1 MTKHSPKDTASLLN
15 EIQNLKSEISEL
27 KKSKSRFNS
36 EGFSYIFKTAKL
48 VSLEW
53 LFKPNK
59 LIWSDKAEEIL
70 GFEDSSF
77 GNTKEEFLQKVHPED
92 SSYFLKN
99 LEESLH
105 KCSHDCQSEF
115 RMILDNGEVIWIN
128 ATGQLK
134 YNTDGTPDRLF
145 GILLNISTHKKTEE
159 KLRERTERYELVT
172 KGATDGIWDWN
183 IQNKKVYFSPRWKAL
198 RGYAEHEISDD
209 EQEWSNGIH
218 PDDIERVNA
227 SLKDHFDGK
236 TEIFEEDYRVRCKN
250 GSYKWIT
257 DRGIVQRNSKG
268 NITRMAGSETDITKR
283 KKFEKEHL
291 INQLRYHSMF
301 NDSPV
306 PLWEEDFGELFE
318 YLTALKKE
326 GIIDFRQHFD
336 TNPESLNLCSKKVKI
351 TDVNKATLQLHKA
364 KSKEELLGNLDKI
377 FTPKS
382 FEVFKEEVIAIANGD
397 SEFTIEGEIK
407 TLDGEPRT
415 ILLKLFI
422 NKTRTNSTKA
432 ILATI
437 DITEKKIAE
446 EALIESENKFRLS
459 FEASAVGMVIVDK
472 NKKFISVNL
481 TFCKII
487 ESTESELLQK
497 SFMDI
502 THPDDIKISKRQFK
516 KGIDSRTPFTL
527 EKRYI
532 TSKGNIRWGLTTV
545 SPIFDKKNQL
555 LYIIAHIQDITES
568 KEIEQKLIES
578 KNNYEALAEE
588 YKNQNDELLAAIE
601 IAEKS
606 DKLKSE
612 FLQNLSHEIRTP
624 MNAIIGFSDFL
635 DLNSITAEKRKQ
647 YINIIKSSG
656 NQLLRIID
664 DILEISALETNHVQ
678 LINAEFNLNSL
689 LTELF
694 TIFQPQAKKQNLALY
709 LHKGLHDGNSHII
722 SDESKLRKITSNLI
736 ENSLKFTKEGSIE
749 IGYHANDK
757 NIELYVKDS
766 GIGISTNRH
775 DKIFERFSQAE
786 GEISKKT
793 GGLGLGLSI
802 VRENVKLLGGT
813 IQLYSTPGEGS
824 KFSIHIPNCI
834 ISKISSS
841 YNSKK
846 SAKKEYNILI
856 AEDEELNYFYFES
869 LMEEIAPY
877 CKLIHAK
884 NGLEAIELCKKNDFD
899 LVLMDIKMPEMNGYE
914 ATVEI
919 KKHKPN
925 LNVIAQTAY
934 STAEDKAKAKL
945 AGCVD
950 FLSKPIS
957 MVTVQKILD
966 KFLD

>member
-1 MTKHSPKDTASLLN
+1 MTKHSAKDTASLLN
-15 EIQNLKSEISEL
+15 EIKNLKSEISEL
-27 KKSKSRFNS
+27 KKSKNQYNV

-59 LIWSDKAEEIL
+59 LIWSDNAEEIL
-70 GFEDSSF
+70 GFKPDSFS
-77 GNTKEEFLQKVHPED
+77 NTKEKFIQKIHPED
-92 SSYFLKN
+92 TSHFLKK

-105 KCSHDCQSEF
+105 NCLRDCQSEF
-115 RMILDNGEVIWIN
+115 RMILDNGEIIWIN
-128 ATGQLK
+128 ATSQITYDK
-134 YNTDGTPDRLF
+134 DNNPDRLLA
-145 GILLNISTHKKTEE
+145 ILLNISTHKKTEE
-159 KLRERTERYELVT
+159 KLRERTERYELIT
-172 KGATDGIWDWN
+172 KGASDGIWDWN
-183 IQNKKVYFSPRWKAL
+183 IQNKKIYFSPRWKAL

-209 EQEWSNGIH
+209 EKEWSNGIH
-218 PDDIERVNA
+218 PDDIKRVFA
-227 SLKDHFDGK
+227 ALQDHFDGK
-236 TEIFEEDYRVRCKN
+236 TDIFEEDYRVLCKN

-257 DRGIVQRNSKG
+257 DRGVLQRDTKG
-268 NITRMAGSETDITKR
+268 NITRMAGSETDITKK
-283 KKFEKEHL
+283 KKFEKEHVL
-291 INQLRYHSMF
+291 NQLRYHSMF

-318 YLTALKKE
+318 YLTSLKEK
-326 GIIDFRQHFD
+326 GVKDFRKYFD
-336 TNPESLNLCSKKVKI
+336 NNPNSLLLCSQKVKV
-351 TDVNKATLQLHKA
+351 TDVNKATLELHKA

-377 FTPKS
+377 FTSKS
-382 FEVFKEEVIAIANGD
+382 FEVFKEEVIAIANGE

-407 TLDGEPRT
+407 TLEGDPRT

-422 NKTRTNSTKA
+422 NKAHNNTTKA

-472 NKKFISVNL
+472 NKKFIAVNQ

-487 ESTESELLQK
+487 ESTENELLQK

-502 THPDDIKISKRQFK
+502 THPNDIIISRRQFK
-516 KGIDSRTPFTL
+516 KGIDSKTPFTL

-532 TSKGNIRWGLTTV
+532 TSKGNTRWGLTTV
-545 SPIFDKKNQL
+545 SPIFDNKNQL
-555 LYIIAHIQDITES
+555 LYVIAHIQDITES

-588 YKNQNDELLAAIE
+588 YKNQNEELLDAIE

-635 DLNSITAEKRKQ
+635 DLNSITPDKRKQ

-678 LINAEFNLNSL
+678 LINTEFNLNSL

-709 LHKGLHDGNSHII
+709 LHKGLHDDDSII
-722 SDESKLRKITSNLI
+722 VSDESKLRKITSNLI

-749 IGYHANDK
+749 IGYHRNEKD
-757 NIELYVKDS
+757 IELYVKDT
-766 GIGISTNRH
+766 GIGISINRH

-813 IQLYSTPGEGS
+813 IKLSSNPGEGS
-824 KFSIHIPNCI
+824 KFSINIPDSIVSVN
-834 ISKISSS
+834 SS
-841 YNSKK
+841 YSSITNE
-846 SAKKEYNILI
+846 KKEYNILI

-869 LMEEIAPY
+869 LMEEIAPRT
-877 CKLIHAK
+877 
-884 NGLEAIELCKKNDFD
+884 EL
-899 LVLMDIKMPEMNGYE
+899 
-914 ATVEI
+914 
-919 KKHKPN
+919 
-925 LNVIAQTAY
+925 
-934 STAEDKAKAKL
+934 
-945 AGCVD
+945 
-950 FLSKPIS
+950 FL
-957 MVTVQKILD
+957 
-966 KFLD
+966 F

>member
-1 MTKHSPKDTASLLN
+1 MTKHSAKETASLLN
-15 EIQNLKSEISEL
+15 EIKNLKSEISEL
-27 KKSKSRFNS
+27 KKSKNQYNV

-59 LIWSDKAEEIL
+59 LIWSDNAEEIL
-70 GFEDSSF
+70 GFKPDSFS
-77 GNTKEEFLQKVHPED
+77 NTKEKFIQKIHPED
-92 SSYFLKN
+92 TSHFLKK

-105 KCSHDCQSEF
+105 NCLRDCQSEF
-115 RMILDNGEVIWIN
+115 RMILDNGEIIWIN
-128 ATGQLK
+128 ATSQITYDK
-134 YNTDGTPDRLF
+134 DNNPDRLLA
-145 GILLNISTHKKTEE
+145 ILLNISTHKKTEE
-159 KLRERTERYELVT
+159 KLRERTERYELIT
-172 KGATDGIWDWN
+172 KGASDGIWDWN
-183 IQNKKVYFSPRWKAL
+183 IQNKKIYFSPRWKAL

-209 EQEWSNGIH
+209 EKEWSNGIH
-218 PDDIERVNA
+218 PDDIKRVFA
-227 SLKDHFDGK
+227 ALQDHFDGK
-236 TEIFEEDYRVRCKN
+236 TDIFEEDYRVLCKN

-257 DRGIVQRNSKG
+257 DRGVLQRDTKG
-268 NITRMAGSETDITKR
+268 NITRMAGSETDITKK
-283 KKFEKEHL
+283 KKFEKEHVL
-291 INQLRYHSMF
+291 NQLRYHSMF

-318 YLTALKKE
+318 YLTSLKEK
-326 GIIDFRQHFD
+326 GVKDFRKYFD
-336 TNPESLNLCSKKVKI
+336 NNPNSLLLCSQKVKV
-351 TDVNKATLQLHKA
+351 TDVNKATLELHKA

-377 FTPKS
+377 FTSKS
-382 FEVFKEEVIAIANGD
+382 FEVFKEEVIAIANGE

-407 TLDGEPRT
+407 TLEGDPRT

-422 NKTRTNSTKA
+422 NKAHNNTTKA

-472 NKKFISVNL
+472 NKKFIAVNQ

-487 ESTESELLQK
+487 ESTENELLQK

-502 THPDDIKISKRQFK
+502 THPNDIIISRRQFK
-516 KGIDSRTPFTL
+516 KGIDSKTPFTL

-532 TSKGNIRWGLTTV
+532 TSKGNTRWGLTTV
-545 SPIFDKKNQL
+545 SPIFDNKNQL
-555 LYIIAHIQDITES
+555 LYVIAHIQDITES

-588 YKNQNDELLAAIE
+588 YKNQNEELLDAIE

-635 DLNSITAEKRKQ
+635 DLNSITPDKRKQ

-678 LINAEFNLNSL
+678 LINTEFNLNSL

-709 LHKGLHDGNSHII
+709 LHKGLHDDDSII
-722 SDESKLRKITSNLI
+722 VSDESKLRKITSNLI

-749 IGYHANDK
+749 IGYHRNEKD
-757 NIELYVKDS
+757 IELYVKDT
-766 GIGISTNRH
+766 GIGISINRH

-813 IQLYSTPGEGS
+813 IKLSSNPGEGS
-824 KFSIHIPNCI
+824 KFSINIPDCI
-834 ISKISSS
+834 VSTNSS
-841 YNSKK
+841 YSSITNE
-846 SAKKEYNILI
+846 KKEYNILI

-877 CKLIHAK
+877 CNLIHAK
-884 NGLEAIELCKKNDFD
+884 NGLEAIELCINNDFD

-919 KKHKPN
+919 KKHKPH

>member
-1 MTKHSPKDTASLLN
+1 MTKHSAKDTASLLN
-15 EIQNLKSEISEL
+15 EIKNLKSEISEL
-27 KKSKSRFNS
+27 KKSKNQYNV

-59 LIWSDKAEEIL
+59 LIWSDNAEEIL
-70 GFEDSSF
+70 GFKPDSFS
-77 GNTKEEFLQKVHPED
+77 NTKEKFIQKIHPED
-92 SSYFLKN
+92 TSHFLKK

-105 KCSHDCQSEF
+105 NCLRDCQSEF
-115 RMILDNGEVIWIN
+115 RMILDNGEIIWIN
-128 ATGQLK
+128 ATSQITYDK
-134 YNTDGTPDRLF
+134 DNNPDRLLA
-145 GILLNISTHKKTEE
+145 ILLNISTHKKTEE
-159 KLRERTERYELVT
+159 KLRERTERYELIT
-172 KGATDGIWDWN
+172 KGASDGIWDWN
-183 IQNKKVYFSPRWKAL
+183 IQNKKIYFSPRWKAL

-209 EQEWSNGIH
+209 EKEWSNGIH
-218 PDDIERVNA
+218 PDDIKRVFA
-227 SLKDHFDGK
+227 ALQDHFDGK
-236 TEIFEEDYRVRCKN
+236 TDIFEEDYRVLCKN

-257 DRGIVQRNSKG
+257 DRGVLQRDTKG
-268 NITRMAGSETDITKR
+268 NITRMAGSETDITKK
-283 KKFEKEHL
+283 KKFEKEHVL
-291 INQLRYHSMF
+291 NQLRYHSMF

-318 YLTALKKE
+318 YLTSLKEK
-326 GIIDFRQHFD
+326 GVKDFRKYFD
-336 TNPESLNLCSKKVKI
+336 NNPNSLLLCSQKVKV
-351 TDVNKATLQLHKA
+351 TDVNKATLELHKA

-377 FTPKS
+377 FTSKS
-382 FEVFKEEVIAIANGD
+382 FEVFKEEVIAIANGE

-407 TLDGEPRT
+407 TLEGDPRT

-422 NKTRTNSTKA
+422 NKAHNNTTKA

-472 NKKFISVNL
+472 NKKFIAVNQ

-487 ESTESELLQK
+487 ESTENELLQK

-502 THPDDIKISKRQFK
+502 THPNDIIISRRQFK
-516 KGIDSRTPFTL
+516 KGIDSKTPFTL

-532 TSKGNIRWGLTTV
+532 TSKGNTRWGLTTV
-545 SPIFDKKNQL
+545 SPIFDNKNQL
-555 LYIIAHIQDITES
+555 LYVIAHIQDITES

-588 YKNQNDELLAAIE
+588 YKNQNEELLDAIE

-635 DLNSITAEKRKQ
+635 DLNSITPDKRKQ

-678 LINAEFNLNSL
+678 LINTEFNLNSL

-709 LHKGLHDGNSHII
+709 LHKGLHDDDSII
-722 SDESKLRKITSNLI
+722 VSDESKLRKITSNLI

-749 IGYHANDK
+749 IGYHRNEKD
-757 NIELYVKDS
+757 IELYVKDT
-766 GIGISTNRH
+766 GIGISINRH

-813 IQLYSTPGEGS
+813 IKLSSNPGEGS
-824 KFSIHIPNCI
+824 KFSINIPDSIVSVN
-834 ISKISSS
+834 SS
-841 YNSKK
+841 YSSITNE
-846 SAKKEYNILI
+846 KKEYNILI

-877 CKLIHAK
+877 CNLIHAK
-884 NGLEAIELCKKNDFD
+884 NGLEAIELCINNDFD

-919 KKHKPN
+919 KKHKPH

>member
-1 MTKHSPKDTASLLN
+1 MTKHSAKETASLLN
-15 EIQNLKSEISEL
+15 EIKNLKSEISEL
-27 KKSKSRFNS
+27 KKSKNQYNV

-59 LIWSDKAEEIL
+59 LIWSDNAEEIL
-70 GFEDSSF
+70 GFKPDSFS
-77 GNTKEEFLQKVHPED
+77 NTKEKFIQKIHPED
-92 SSYFLKN
+92 TSHFLKK

-105 KCSHDCQSEF
+105 NCLRDCQSEF
-115 RMILDNGEVIWIN
+115 RMILDNGEIIWIN
-128 ATGQLK
+128 ATSQITYDK
-134 YNTDGTPDRLF
+134 DNNPDRLLA
-145 GILLNISTHKKTEE
+145 ILLNISTHKKTEE
-159 KLRERTERYELVT
+159 KLRQRTERYELIT
-172 KGATDGIWDWN
+172 KGASDGIWDWN
-183 IQNKKVYFSPRWKAL
+183 IQNKKIYFSPRWKAL

-209 EQEWSNGIH
+209 EKEWSNGIH
-218 PDDIERVNA
+218 PDDIKRVFA
-227 SLKDHFDGK
+227 ALQDHFDGK
-236 TEIFEEDYRVRCKN
+236 TDIFEEDYRVLCKN

-257 DRGIVQRNSKG
+257 DRGVLQRDTKG
-268 NITRMAGSETDITKR
+268 NITRMAGSETDITKK
-283 KKFEKEHL
+283 KKFEKEHVL
-291 INQLRYHSMF
+291 NQLRYHSMF

-318 YLTALKKE
+318 YLTSLKEK
-326 GIIDFRQHFD
+326 GVKDFRKYFD
-336 TNPESLNLCSKKVKI
+336 NNPNSLLLCSQKVKV
-351 TDVNKATLQLHKA
+351 TDVNKATLELHKA

-377 FTPKS
+377 FTSKS
-382 FEVFKEEVIAIANGD
+382 FEVFKEEVIAIANGE

-407 TLDGEPRT
+407 TLEGDPRT

-422 NKTRTNSTKA
+422 NKAHNNTTKA

-472 NKKFISVNL
+472 NKKFIAVNQ

-487 ESTESELLQK
+487 ESTENELLQK

-502 THPDDIKISKRQFK
+502 THPNDIIISRRQFK
-516 KGIDSRTPFTL
+516 KGIDSKTPFTL

-532 TSKGNIRWGLTTV
+532 TSKGNTRWGLTTV
-545 SPIFDKKNQL
+545 SPIFDNKNQL
-555 LYIIAHIQDITES
+555 LYVIAHIQDITES

-588 YKNQNDELLAAIE
+588 YKNQNEELLDAIE

-635 DLNSITAEKRKQ
+635 DLNSITPDKRKQ

-678 LINAEFNLNSL
+678 LINTEFNLNSL

-709 LHKGLHDGNSHII
+709 LHKGLHDDDSII
-722 SDESKLRKITSNLI
+722 VSDESKLRKITSNLI

-749 IGYHANDK
+749 IGYHRNEKD
-757 NIELYVKDS
+757 IELYVKDT
-766 GIGISTNRH
+766 GIGISINRH

-813 IQLYSTPGEGS
+813 IKLSSNPGEGS
-824 KFSIHIPNCI
+824 KFSINIPDCI
-834 ISKISSS
+834 VSVNSS
-841 YNSKK
+841 YSSITNE
-846 SAKKEYNILI
+846 KKEYNILI

-877 CKLIHAK
+877 CNLIHAK
-884 NGLEAIELCKKNDFD
+884 NGLEAIELCINNDFD

-919 KKHKPN
+919 KKHKPH

>member
-1 MTKHSPKDTASLLN
+1 MTKHSAKETASLLN
-15 EIQNLKSEISEL
+15 EIKNLKSEISEL
-27 KKSKSRFNS
+27 KKSKNQYNV

-59 LIWSDKAEEIL
+59 LIWSDNAEEIL
-70 GFEDSSF
+70 GFKPDSFS
-77 GNTKEEFLQKVHPED
+77 NTKEKFIQKIHPED
-92 SSYFLKN
+92 TSHFLKK

-105 KCSHDCQSEF
+105 NCLRDCQSEF
-115 RMILDNGEVIWIN
+115 RMILDNGEIIWIN
-128 ATGQLK
+128 ATSQITYDK
-134 YNTDGTPDRLF
+134 DNNPDRLLA
-145 GILLNISTHKKTEE
+145 ILLNISTHKKTEE
-159 KLRERTERYELVT
+159 KLRERTERYELIT
-172 KGATDGIWDWN
+172 KGASDGIWDWN
-183 IQNKKVYFSPRWKAL
+183 IQNKKIYFSPRWKAL

-209 EQEWSNGIH
+209 EKEWSNGIH
-218 PDDIERVNA
+218 PDDIKRVFA
-227 SLKDHFDGK
+227 ALQDHFDGK
-236 TEIFEEDYRVRCKN
+236 TDIFEEDYRVLCKN

-257 DRGIVQRNSKG
+257 DRGVLQRDTKG
-268 NITRMAGSETDITKR
+268 NITRMAGSETDITKK
-283 KKFEKEHL
+283 KKFEKEHVL
-291 INQLRYHSMF
+291 NQLRYHSMF

-318 YLTALKKE
+318 YLTSLKEK
-326 GIIDFRQHFD
+326 GVKDFRKYFD
-336 TNPESLNLCSKKVKI
+336 NNPNSLLLCSQKVKV
-351 TDVNKATLQLHKA
+351 TDVNKATLELHKA

-377 FTPKS
+377 FTSKS
-382 FEVFKEEVIAIANGD
+382 FEVFKEEVIAIANGE

-407 TLDGEPRT
+407 TLEGDPRT

-422 NKTRTNSTKA
+422 NKAHNNTTKA

-472 NKKFISVNL
+472 NKKFIAVNQ

-487 ESTESELLQK
+487 ESTENELLQK

-502 THPDDIKISKRQFK
+502 THPNDIIISRRQFK
-516 KGIDSRTPFTL
+516 KGIDSKTPFTL

-532 TSKGNIRWGLTTV
+532 TSKGNTRWGLTTV
-545 SPIFDKKNQL
+545 SPIFDNKNQL
-555 LYIIAHIQDITES
+555 LYVIAHIQDITES

-588 YKNQNDELLAAIE
+588 YKNQNEELLDAIE

-635 DLNSITAEKRKQ
+635 DLNSITPDKRKQ

-678 LINAEFNLNSL
+678 LINTEFNLNSL

-709 LHKGLHDGNSHII
+709 LHKGLHDDDSII
-722 SDESKLRKITSNLI
+722 VSDESKLRKITSNLI

-749 IGYHANDK
+749 IGYHRNEKD
-757 NIELYVKDS
+757 IELYVKDT
-766 GIGISTNRH
+766 GIGISINRH

-813 IQLYSTPGEGS
+813 IKLSSNPGEGS
-824 KFSIHIPNCI
+824 KFSINIPDCI
-834 ISKISSS
+834 VSVNSS
-841 YNSKK
+841 YSSITNE
-846 SAKKEYNILI
+846 KKEYNILI

-877 CKLIHAK
+877 CNLIHAK
-884 NGLEAIELCKKNDFD
+884 NGLEAIELCINNDFD

-919 KKHKPN
+919 KKHKPH

>member
-1 MTKHSPKDTASLLN
+1 MTKHSAKDTASLLN
-15 EIQNLKSEISEL
+15 EIKNLKSEISEL
-27 KKSKSRFNS
+27 KKSKNQYNV

-59 LIWSDKAEEIL
+59 LIWSDNAEEIL
-70 GFEDSSF
+70 GFKPDSFS
-77 GNTKEEFLQKVHPED
+77 NTKEKFIQKIHPED
-92 SSYFLKN
+92 TSHFLKK

-105 KCSHDCQSEF
+105 NCLRDCQSEF
-115 RMILDNGEVIWIN
+115 RMILDNGEIIWIN
-128 ATGQLK
+128 ATSQITYDK
-134 YNTDGTPDRLF
+134 DNNPDRLLA
-145 GILLNISTHKKTEE
+145 ILLNISTHKKTEE
-159 KLRERTERYELVT
+159 KLRERTERYELIT
-172 KGATDGIWDWN
+172 KGASDGIWDWN
-183 IQNKKVYFSPRWKAL
+183 IQNKKIYFSPRWKAL

-209 EQEWSNGIH
+209 EKEWSNGIH
-218 PDDIERVNA
+218 PDDIKRVFA
-227 SLKDHFDGK
+227 ALQDHFDGK
-236 TEIFEEDYRVRCKN
+236 TDIFEEDYRVLCKN

-257 DRGIVQRNSKG
+257 DRGVLQRDTKG
-268 NITRMAGSETDITKR
+268 NITRMAGSETDITKK
-283 KKFEKEHL
+283 KKFEKEHVL
-291 INQLRYHSMF
+291 NQLRYHSMF

-318 YLTALKKE
+318 YLTSLKEK
-326 GIIDFRQHFD
+326 GVKDFRKYFD
-336 TNPESLNLCSKKVKI
+336 NNPNSLLLCSQKVKV
-351 TDVNKATLQLHKA
+351 TDVNKATLELHKA

-377 FTPKS
+377 FTSKS
-382 FEVFKEEVIAIANGD
+382 FEVFKEEVIAIANGE

-407 TLDGEPRT
+407 TLEGDPRT

-422 NKTRTNSTKA
+422 NKAHNNTTKA

-472 NKKFISVNL
+472 NKKFIAVNQ

-487 ESTESELLQK
+487 ESTENELLQK

-502 THPDDIKISKRQFK
+502 THPNDIIISRRQFK
-516 KGIDSRTPFTL
+516 KGIDSKTPFTL

-532 TSKGNIRWGLTTV
+532 TSKGNTRWGLTTV
-545 SPIFDKKNQL
+545 SPIFDNKNQL
-555 LYIIAHIQDITES
+555 LYVIAHIQDITES

-588 YKNQNDELLAAIE
+588 YKNQNEELLDAIE

-635 DLNSITAEKRKQ
+635 DLNSITPDKRKQ

-678 LINAEFNLNSL
+678 LINTEFNLNSL

-709 LHKGLHDGNSHII
+709 LHKGLHDDDSII
-722 SDESKLRKITSNLI
+722 VSDESKLRKITSNLI

-749 IGYHANDK
+749 IGYHRNEKD
-757 NIELYVKDS
+757 IELYVKDT
-766 GIGISTNRH
+766 GIGISINRH

-813 IQLYSTPGEGS
+813 IKLSSNPGEGS
-824 KFSIHIPNCI
+824 KFSINIPDCI
-834 ISKISSS
+834 VSVNSS
-841 YNSKK
+841 YSSITNE
-846 SAKKEYNILI
+846 KKEYNILI

-877 CKLIHAK
+877 CNLIHAK
-884 NGLEAIELCKKNDFD
+884 NGLEAIELCINNDFD

-919 KKHKPN
+919 KKHKPH